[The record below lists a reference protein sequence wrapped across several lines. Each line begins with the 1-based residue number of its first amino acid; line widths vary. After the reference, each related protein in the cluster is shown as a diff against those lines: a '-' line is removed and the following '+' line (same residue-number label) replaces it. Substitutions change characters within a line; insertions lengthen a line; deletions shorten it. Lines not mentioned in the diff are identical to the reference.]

1 MNRKVDPHSR
11 DGGHVEGGRE
21 RVMKAAYDLF
31 SRRGTRAVGV
41 DTIISEAQV
50 AKMTLYRHFASKD
63 ELVLAF
69 LQRRE
74 EVWTE
79 EWLQAQVKARAST
92 PAERLLSIFDIF
104 GEWFAMPDFEG
115 CTFVNVMLE
124 FDNADHPVRRASVR
138 HLANIR
144 SFIRDLAAALGVE
157 DPGAFSRQ
165 WHILM
170 KGSILAAGEGDVDA
184 AARARELGVLLL
196 AHHGIRAD

>member
-1 MNRKVDPHSR
+1 MNRKADFLSR
-11 DGGHVEGGRE
+11 ESVRGEGGRE

-31 SRRGTRAVGV
+31 SRRGIHAVGV
-41 DTIISEAQV
+41 DTIISAAQV

-63 ELVLAF
+63 QLVLAF

-79 EWLQAQVKARAST
+79 EWLKTQVKARAAT
-92 PAERLLSIFDIF
+92 PAARLLAIFDIF
-104 GEWFAMPDFEG
+104 GEWFALPDFEG
-115 CTFVNVMLE
+115 CTFLNVMLE
-124 FDNADHPVRRASVR
+124 FDDADHPVRRASVR

-144 SFIRDLAAALGVE
+144 SFIRDLAAALGIE
-157 DPGAFSRQ
+157 DPEAFSRQ

-170 KGSILAAGEGDVDA
+170 KGAIVAAGEGDIDA

-196 AHHGIRAD
+196 AHHGIRGD

>member
-1 MNRKVDPHSR
+1 MTRTRDPIPRENTRGDS
-11 DGGHVEGGRE
+11 GRE

-63 ELVLAF
+63 DLILAF

-74 EVWTE
+74 EVWTYG
-79 EWLQAQVKARAST
+79 WLVDEVKNRAST
-92 PAERLLSIFDIF
+92 PAARLLAIFDVF
-104 GEWFAMPDFEG
+104 GEWFARPDFEG
-115 CTFVNVMLE
+115 CSFLNVMLE
-124 FDNADHPVRRASVR
+124 FDDAQHPVRRASVA

-144 SFIRDLAAALGVE
+144 SFLRDLTSALGVE
-157 DPGAFSRQ
+157 GPGALARQ

-170 KGSILAAGEGDVDA
+170 KGSIMAAGEGDVEA
-184 AARARELGVLLL
+184 AARAQEMGMLLLDRHGVL
-196 AHHGIRAD
+196 H